1 MRTSACLLSATTL
14 LAAASPVFAALGG
27 GTDTIVKDHKALKA
41 TRRVSAPMG
50 NYSVEEM
57 TTPAATC

>member
-1 MRTSACLLSATTL
+1 